1 MNKNKEIMNNER
13 ILNLDLT
20 KFVTMNKLA
29 STNWLKMCSE
39 LFLYL
44 HKYFSI
50 FLFPN
55 NVFSDYIN
63 I

>member
-1 MNKNKEIMNNER
+1 MNNKR

-44 HKYFSI
+44 HQYFSI

-55 NVFSDYIN
+55 VFSDYMN